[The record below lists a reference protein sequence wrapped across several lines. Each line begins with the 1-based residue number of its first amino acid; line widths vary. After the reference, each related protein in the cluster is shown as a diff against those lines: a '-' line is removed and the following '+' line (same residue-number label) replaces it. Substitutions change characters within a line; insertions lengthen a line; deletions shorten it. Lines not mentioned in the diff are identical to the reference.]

1 MNTFL
6 QSVEKEQQKRIQELV
21 KLQHSDGS
29 FHFRFQG
36 SLMTDAFYIITIR
49 ALNIQTEEENIL
61 LLAKTLRAT
70 QHKEGYWKAYTDEPN
85 GHLSATIIAYTA
97 LLYSGLYSKEDKQMQ
112 KAKAFI
118 LKNGGLAK
126 AHFMIKWMLSVNG
139 LYPWS
144 HMIYIPMT
152 FLLLPTFQP
161 INFYQFSAYA
171 RIHFIPMLIAANKK
185 FTIQTKTKPQLDDL
199 FARDIALY
207 PSYNHLEDERS
218 PLTFLWKEMK
228 RIGNFPAYLHHLG
241 FQYGEK
247 YMMDRLE
254 EDGTLYSY
262 ASATFFMIYAL
273 LALGY
278 KKNSPVI
285 QKAIAGLASLIDK
298 KGELNHLENS
308 TSTVWDTGLI
318 SYTLQQAGQSTDS
331 ITIKKATNYLLTK
344 QHTKKGDWQVH
355 NPNTEPGGWGFS
367 DINTNN
373 PDNDDTSAVL
383 RALTA
388 TASTNKTVH
397 HAWQKGTN
405 YLLSMQN
412 KDGGW
417 GAFEKNT
424 DWEILKLVPIDN
436 ARDAAIDPSTA
447 DLTGRVLEYLGNFA
461 HLNYTHPHV
470 KQAISW
476 LIDHQEKDGSWYG
489 RWGVCYIYGT
499 WAALT
504 GLTAVGIQANH
515 PAIKKAIAWLKKIQH
530 SNGGWGE
537 SCRSCEISAYD
548 SLPFSTESQT
558 AWAVDALIAAGEG
571 ASKEVKRGIHYLLE
585 EKKEERTITYPTGI
599 GLPKQFYIYYHSYNK
614 IFPLLALSH
623 YINNVINTE
632 ENG

>member
-6 QSVEKEQQKRIQELV
+6 HSVKKEQQKRIQELV
-21 KLQHSDGS
+21 ELQQSDGS

-49 ALNIQTEEENIL
+49 ALNIQTEEEHIRL
-61 LLAKTLRAT
+61 LVKTLRTT
-70 QHKEGYWKAYTDEPN
+70 QHKEGYWNAYSDEPN

-97 LLYSGLYSKEDKQMQ
+97 LLYSGLYSKEDKQMK

-139 LYPWS
+139 FYPWS

-171 RIHFIPMLIAANKK
+171 RIHFIPMVIAANKK

-199 FARDIALY
+199 FTRDVALY
-207 PSYNHLEDERS
+207 PSYSHLEDERS

-228 RIGNFPAYLHHLG
+228 RIGKLPAYLHHLG

-247 YMMDRLE
+247 YMLDRLE

-262 ASATFFMIYAL
+262 ASATFFMIYGL

-278 KKNSPVI
+278 KKHSPII
-285 QKAIAGLASLIDK
+285 QKALSGLTSLIDK
-298 KGELNHLENS
+298 KGERSHLENS

-318 SYTLQQAGQSTDS
+318 SYTLQQAGMPTDS
-331 ITIKKATNYLLTK
+331 ITIIKATNYLLAK

-355 NPNTEPGGWGFS
+355 NPNTEAGGWGFS

-388 TASTNKTVH
+388 TATTNQTVH
-397 HAWQKGTN
+397 QAWQKGTN

-417 GAFEKNT
+417 GSFEKNT

-436 ARDAAIDPSTA
+436 AKDAAVDPSTA

-470 KQAISW
+470 KQATSW
-476 LIDHQEKDGSWYG
+476 LIDNQEKDGSWYG

-499 WAALT
+499 WAAIT
-504 GLTAVGIQANH
+504 GLIAVGIKVNH
-515 PAIKKAIAWLKKIQH
+515 PAIKKAIAWLKKIQQ
-530 SNGGWGE
+530 SDGGWGE
-537 SCRSCEISAYD
+537 SCRSCENSHYVA
-548 SLPFSTESQT
+548 LPFSTESQT
-558 AWAVDALIAAGEG
+558 AWTVDALIAAGER
-571 ASKEVKRGIHYLLE
+571 ASTEVKRGIRFLLT
-585 EKKEERTITYPTGI
+585 EKKDINAITYPTGI

-623 YINNVINTE
+623 YLNDVKNKEINS
-632 ENG
+632 